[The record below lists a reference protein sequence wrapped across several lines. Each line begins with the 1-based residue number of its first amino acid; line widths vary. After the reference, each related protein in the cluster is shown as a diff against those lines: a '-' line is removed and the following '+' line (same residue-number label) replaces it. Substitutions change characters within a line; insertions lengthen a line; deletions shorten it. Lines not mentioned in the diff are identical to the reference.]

1 MAENNWKALNQCF
14 YLANSFFKNV
24 KIECF
29 LEFLI
34 LPDPT
39 SGSNRL
45 PTMQK
50 DA

>member
-14 YLANSFFKNV
+14 YLAKTNFKNV
-24 KIECF
+24 KNECF

-34 LPDPT
+34 LPDST

-45 PTMQK
+45 PTI
-50 DA
+50 